1 MKNMKKKLAVI
12 ATVASALLVS
22 SCGFS
27 TPSDMVAVQEG
38 RGAEAKKVKGCKAP
52 NERGFWGNDH
62 YAYYPTNEREWVA
75 TGQDSADAGRMK
87 SVTNDNVE
95 MYVPVTLQFNM
106 ITDCETITEFYMKHG
121 RRNKAYFDEDGNYD
135 KNWINTLEKL
145 VATPADATL
154 DRIVQDYNWRDVWND
169 PATKTEME
177 KRLTEALNSDTSLL
191 VQRAQGKYFEDFTV
205 LIGKP
210 SPVQDA
216 LAQAVAEEQT
226 AVATAKSAEAQ
237 AKAEEAQALAEVA
250 VSKAEAAKREAEI
263 SGYGNVENY
272 LKYLCLTE
280 QTNCNPYQPT
290 YVVGL
295 PNAK

>member
-1 MKNMKKKLAVI
+1 MKKIAV
-12 ATVASALLVS
+12 VAAVAAGLLLS
-22 SCGFS
+22 SCGYS

-52 NERGFWGNDH
+52 NERAFWGNDH

-95 MYVPVTLQFNM
+95 MYLPVTIQFSM
-106 ITDCETITEFYMKHG
+106 ITDCDTITDFYMKHG

-135 KNWINTLEKL
+135 ENWVNTLEKL
-145 VATPADATL
+145 VATPADAAL

-169 PATKTEME
+169 PSTKTEME
-177 KRLTEALNSDTSLL
+177 KAFTEALNSETSLL
-191 VQRAQGKYFEDFTV
+191 VQRAQGKYFEDFSV

-210 SPVQDA
+210 SPVEDA
-216 LAQAVAEEQT
+216 LAQAVAQEQT

-237 AKAEEAQALAEVA
+237 AAAQEAQALAEVA
-250 VSKAEAAKREAEI
+250 VAKAEAAKKRAEI
-263 SGYGNVENY
+263 AGYSDVNENY
-272 LKYLCLTE
+272 LRFLAV
-280 QTNCNPYQPT
+280 NNGINPWQPT
-290 YVVGL
+290 YLVGSGQV

>member
-1 MKNMKKKLAVI
+1 VKNIKRKIAVVGLVI
-12 ATVASALLVS
+12 GATLLS

-52 NERGFWGNDH
+52 NERGFWGNDF

-95 MYVPVTLQFNM
+95 MYIPVTVQFSM
-106 ITDCETITEFYMKHG
+106 ITDCETISEFYQKFG

-135 KNWINTLEKL
+135 QNWVNTLEKL
-145 VATPADATL
+145 VATPTDAAL

-177 KRLTEALNSDTSLL
+177 KKLTEAVNSDTSLL
-191 VQRAQGKYFEDFTV
+191 VQRAQGKYFEDFSV

-210 SPVQDA
+210 QPVQDA

-237 AKAEEAQALAEVA
+237 AAAQEQQALAEVA

-263 SGYGNVENY
+263 AGYGSVENY
-272 LKYLCLTE
+272 LKYLCLTQ

-290 YVVGL
+290 YIVGL
-295 PNAK
+295 PNTK

>member
-1 MKNMKKKLAVI
+1 MKKIAV
-12 ATVASALLVS
+12 VAAVAAGLLLS
-22 SCGFS
+22 SCGYS

-52 NERGFWGNDH
+52 NERAFWGNDH

-95 MYVPVTLQFNM
+95 MYIPVTIQFSM
-106 ITDCETITEFYMKHG
+106 ITDCETITDFYMKHG

-135 KNWINTLEKL
+135 ENWVNTLEKL
-145 VATPADATL
+145 VATPADAAL
-154 DRIVQDYNWRDVWND
+154 DRIVQDFNWRDVWND

-177 KRLTEALNSDTSLL
+177 KALTTALNSDTSLL
-191 VQRAQGKYFEDFTV
+191 VQRAQGKYFEDFSV

-210 SPVQDA
+210 SPVEDA
-216 LAQAVAEEQT
+216 LAQAVAQEQT

-237 AKAEEAQALAEVA
+237 AAAQEAQALAEVA
-250 VSKAEAAKREAEI
+250 VAKAEAAKKRAEI
-263 SGYGNVENY
+263 AGYSDVNENY
-272 LKYLCLTE
+272 LRFLAV
-280 QTNCNPYQPT
+280 NNGINPWQPT
-290 YVVGL
+290 YLVGGGQV

>member
-1 MKNMKKKLAVI
+1 MKRKIGVI
-12 ATVASALLVS
+12 ATLAAALLVS

-95 MYVPVTLQFNM
+95 MYVPVTIQFSM
-106 ITDCETITEFYMKHG
+106 ITDCETITDFYMKHG

-135 KNWINTLEKL
+135 SNWINTLEKL
-145 VATPADATL
+145 VATPSDAAL

-169 PATKTEME
+169 PTTKTDIE
-177 KRLTEALNSDTSLL
+177 KKFTEALNSDTSLL
-191 VQRAQGKYFEDFTV
+191 VQRAQGKYFEDFSV

-210 SPVQDA
+210 EPVQDA
-216 LAQAVAEEQT
+216 LAAAVAEEQT

-237 AKAEEAQALAEVA
+237 ASAQEAQALAEVA
-250 VSKAEAAKREAEI
+250 VAKAEAAKKRAEI
-263 SGYGNVENY
+263 AGYDDMTEDY
-272 LKYLCLTE
+272 LRYLAV
-280 QTNCNPYQPT
+280 NNGINPWQPT
-290 YVVGL
+290 YLVGGGSV

>member
-1 MKNMKKKLAVI
+1 MKKKLAVV
-12 ATVASALLVS
+12 ATVASALLIS

-75 TGQDSADAGRMK
+75 TGQDSADAGRFK

-95 MYVPVTLQFNM
+95 MYIPVTIQFSM
-106 ITDCETITEFYMKHG
+106 ITDCETITDFYMKHG

-135 KNWINTLEKL
+135 SNWINTLEKL
-145 VATPADATL
+145 VATPADAAL
-154 DRIVQDYNWRDVWND
+154 DRIIQNHNWRDVWND
-169 PATKTEME
+169 PSTKTEIE
-177 KRLTEALNSDTSLL
+177 KAFTESLNGDASLL
-191 VQRAQGKYFEDFTV
+191 VQRAQGKYFEDFSV

-210 SPVQDA
+210 EPVQDA
-216 LAQAVAEEQT
+216 LAAAVAEEQT

-237 AKAEEAQALAEVA
+237 AAAQEAQALAEVA
-250 VSKAEAAKREAEI
+250 VAKAEAAKKRAEI
-263 SGYGNVENY
+263 AGYSDVNENY
-272 LKYLCLTE
+272 LRFLAV
-280 QTNCNPYQPT
+280 NNGINPWQPT
-290 YVVGL
+290 YLVGGGQV

>member
-1 MKNMKKKLAVI
+1 MKNIKRKVGVI
-12 ATVASALLVS
+12 ATLAAALLVS

-52 NERGFWGNDH
+52 NERGFWGNDF

-95 MYVPVTLQFNM
+95 MYIPVTVQFSM
-106 ITDCETITEFYMKHG
+106 ITDCDTISEFYQKFG
-121 RRNKAYFDEDGNYD
+121 RRNKAYFNEDGEYD
-135 KNWINTLEKL
+135 QNWVNTLEKL
-145 VATPADATL
+145 VATPTDATL

-177 KRLTEALNSDTSLL
+177 KRLTEAVNGKSSLL
-191 VQRAQGKYFEDFTV
+191 VQRAQGKYFEDFSV

-210 SPVQDA
+210 EPTNPD
-216 LAQAVAEEQT
+216 LATAVAAEQT
-226 AVATAKSAEAQ
+226 AVATAKSKEAQAAADKAAAEAQ
-237 AKAEEAQALAEVA
+237 IA
-250 VSKAEAAKREAEI
+250 VSKAEAAKKEAEI
-263 SGYGNVENY
+263 EGYGNVENY

-280 QTNCNPYQPT
+280 QANCNPYQPT